1 MIFNVPKTLTTIGI
15 NEPITINNDCFE
27 KKPAFFI
34 EYLNNII
41 ILIINKV

>member
-27 KKPAFFI
+27 KKM
-34 EYLNNII
+34 YLYDFDEKCM
-41 ILIINKV
+41 LKKEK